1 MNIIFSPL
9 EQFTVLP
16 LFLNLFNS
24 AVSIT
29 IFSNALLI
37 LILLSAAIIIYP
49 HTFVK
54 NIFSNTGYI
63 IASDSAILFEYAFIG
78 VGRVIKDIVK
88 TRKRRYF
95 FPILITFFTLILTLN
110 LQGLIPYSY
119 TVTGQIIVTILYSL
133 IAFTGIQITA
143 FKMHNLKYLGSFFP
157 SGTSLGLGFLLV
169 PIEIISFFF
178 KPISLSVRLFANMM
192 AGHTLLKVIAGFL
205 WSLVNSSSIFSIFHA
220 LLLVILVILLS
231 LETVVGFIQALVF
244 LVLLCIYLDDVFN
257 LH

>member
-1 MNIIFSPL
+1 MSIIFSPL
-9 EQFTVLP
+9 EQFTILP
-16 LFLNLFNS
+16 LFLNLFNG

-37 LILLSAAIIIYP
+37 LVLLSAALIIYP

-63 IASDSAILFEYAFIG
+63 IASDSAILFEYTFLG
-78 VGRVIKDIVK
+78 VSRIIKDAVK
-88 TRKRRYF
+88 TKKRKFF

-110 LQGLIPYSY
+110 LQGLVPYSY
-119 TVTGQIIVTILYSL
+119 TVTSQLIVTILYSL

-143 FKMHNLKYLGSFFP
+143 FKIHNLKYLGSFFP

-205 WSLVNSSSIFSIFHA
+205 WSLVNSTSIFSIFHA

-231 LETVVGFIQALVF
+231 LETVVGIIQAVVF